1 MSKSVCRSSLLKT
14 DDYRYRAL
22 THSNRFC
29 ERCDMSEL
37 ENIRH
42 IIMQCSAY
50 EESRIHMYN
59 DLYCIGNNIREFIES
74 SPAEVL
80 SWILG
85 GRIEGVD
92 EQDMVDFWCI
102 TGKYVCK
109 MYHDVINKRQKTT
122 GDTL

>member
-1 MSKSVCRSSLLKT
+1 MSKIVCRASLLKT
-14 DDYRYRAL
+14 DDYRYKAL
-22 THSNRFC
+22 TPSNRFC

-42 IIMQCSAY
+42 LIMQCPAY
-50 EESRIHMYN
+50 EVSRIQMYN
-59 DLYCIGNNIREFIES
+59 DLYGIGNNVRECIES

-85 GRIEGVD
+85 GRIEGVE
-92 EQDMVDFWCI
+92 EQDMIDFWCI

-109 MYHDVINKRQKTT
+109 MYYDTVSKRQKTP